1 MLKNNQ
7 ENNLDFLSNFGQK
20 GLLKI
25 NEGSIRRVS
34 LLDYFLSIRPQ
45 FIFTSFVCWLIG
57 VGYAFYKGTDNYFNA
72 ILALIAALFFH
83 ATVNAFN
90 ELFDYLRGNDTPE
103 YSTDYSGGG
112 GYLVKGIISPFEMA
126 NISIVLLIIS
136 LLISVYFVINY
147 PIVIIPGI
155 IGLAMILLYTPFL
168 KPKGFGEIAVIL
180 GFASI
185 TLGSYIVSFDNNIV
199 NNYLTL
205 DVVFILLVAGFW
217 ESSVLLI
224 NEFPDYENDKKVNTL
239 NWVVRFGRKNAAIIF
254 LIENI
259 IIYLSIAL
267 AIIFKYFPV
276 YSLLSFLGLFISINN
291 FIKSYNYK
299 NLINHM
305 KPMEYQVKLGYFL
318 SFSLVFSFLLD
329 KFIK

>member
-1 MLKNNQ
+1 MLKNGQ
-7 ENNLDFLSNFGQK
+7 ENNVGVLSNFEQK
-20 GLLKI
+20 DLLKI
-25 NEGSIRRVS
+25 SKESSRKIS
-34 LLDYFLSIRPQ
+34 WWDYFLSIRPQ

-57 VGYAFYKGTDNYFNA
+57 VGYAFYKGADNYINA

-126 NISIVLLIIS
+126 NISIILLIIS
-136 LLISVYFVINY
+136 LLISVYFIINY
-147 PIVIIPGI
+147 PLVIIPGI
-155 IGLAMILLYTPFL
+155 VGLAMILLYTPFL
-168 KPKGFGEIAVIL
+168 KPKGFGEIAMIL
-180 GFASI
+180 GFAS
-185 TLGSYIVSFDNNIV
+185 TTFGSYIVSFDNNIV

-217 ESSVLLI
+217 KSSVLLI
-224 NEFPDYENDKKVNTL
+224 NEFPDYENDRKVNTL

-267 AIIFKYFPV
+267 AVIFKYFPV
-276 YSLLSFLGLFISINN
+276 YSLLAFLGLLISINN

-299 NLINHM
+299 DLINHI

-329 KFIK
+329 KIIK